1 MPACARRHRR
11 RGSRADER
19 RAREFFQAY
28 LAGEFLSQS
37 TARFDDRAQNA
48 ALKATVRLPWLKDP
62 VPYKQLDLLV
72 ADEKDAGR
80 RAEIDKARAEIWRT
94 VLNPILGGEGG
105 HRAASGEASSGYRSY
120 VELSEQSRRVELR
133 PFMVEGKRFLDATD
147 GIYRE
152 LLQEVSQRELGIP
165 ASQLRRSDFSR
176 MFKAPRLERFF
187 PADIAVPSFRA
198 FLGGMGLDFKT
209 VAGTEV
215 RVDDAINPLKEP
227 RAACWG
233 IRVPSDVRIN
243 VKPLPG
249 LDSLGVF
256 FHEGGHAVLFA
267 NTTTKVWEFQQ
278 LGSGAFT
285 EGLGETFRYAW
296 ADPVWLRRYRDFV
309 QAHNAEAKRN
319 DPLMGDQD
327 IRDLSRLQLL
337 YQLYYLRRYA
347 YAKLVYESVL
357 HGGSPTLWKGL
368 YDRPTGDPMA
378 VYRDVFST
386 AYAVPMDETDAL
398 RFRTDVDDTF
408 YSVDYARSFAL
419 AHLDARGD
427 ARPGSG
433 PTGTGTPGSG
443 RLIRSLVADGNKPDA
458 EEIAKVVR
466 HPVRPPAGRGTHPAV
481 GRGDGRTLTPDS
493 VPGGD
498 ERLEPSSGERGER
511 AWHIALRLGLPP
523 PARASPQPVARPRL
537 AGGARGGHHRA
548 RRRRGARSSR
558 GPAGACS
565 CSPTRCTC
573 SPTWASSSSC

>member
-1 MPACARRHRR
+1 MLAPFLTMSAIALAAGPDPLAAMRAEAEALVLIQQTLQWHTATVGETSIQAETYLGHDRLFSKESIARVRKAAQAP
-11 RGSRADER
+11 GVTADER

-37 TARFDDRAQNA
+37 TAKFDDRAQNA
-48 ALKATVRLPWLKDP
+48 ALKATVRLPWMKEP

-72 ADEKDAGR
+72 ADEKDAAR
-80 RAEIDKARAEIWRT
+80 RAEIDRARAEIWRT
-94 VLNPILGGEGG
+94 VLNPILAEK
-105 HRAASGEASSGYRSY
+105 EATAQRLAKELGYRSY
-120 VELSEQSRRVELR
+120 VELSEQSRRVDLR

-296 ADPVWLRRYRDFV
+296 SDPVWLRRYREFV
-309 QAHNAEAKRN
+309 RAHDAEAKRN

-327 IRDLSRLQLL
+327 VRDLARLQLL

-357 HGGSPTLWKGL
+357 HGGSPTLWQGL

-386 AYAVPMDETDAL
+386 AYAIPMDETDAL

-408 YSVDYARSFAL
+408 YSADYARSFAL
-419 AHLDARGD
+419 AHLMHEGMRARFGPD
-427 ARPGSG
+427 WYGNPGSG
-433 PTGTGTPGSG
+433 S
-443 RLIRSLVADGNKPDA
+443 LIKALVADGNKPDA
-458 EEIAKVVR
+458 EEIAKVFGI
-466 HPVRPPAGRGTHPAV
+466 PFDLRPAEARI
-481 GRGDGRTLTPDS
+481 R
-493 VPGGD
+493 
-498 ERLEPSSGERGER
+498 RLMAET
-511 AWHIALRLGLPP
+511 
-523 PARASPQPVARPRL
+523 ARP
-537 AGGARGGHHRA
+537 
-548 RRRRGARSSR
+548 
-558 GPAGACS
+558 
-565 CSPTRCTC
+565 
-573 SPTWASSSSC
+573 